1 MKKLISLVL
10 AAGMCIGMG
19 TTALAADI
27 QVAVD
32 GKAVAWTDAKPF
44 IKDGRTLVP
53 LRPIANALGL
63 TVAWNAEAQ
72 QAGFSDGTTTVV
84 FELNSKEYYVF
95 HDETLENSDVVKMD
109 TAAISENGRT
119 YAPAK
124 YLAQAFGYTV
134 GWEQATQ
141 TVKITSGDA
150 PVVEAPK
157 TEEPKAEQ
165 GATLYDLNYV
175 EVEELAGTA
184 WALAG
189 GFLDGEE
196 MNQADY
202 DEVMALYGGVM
213 NLEFDE
219 DKAYMVQAGGVLE
232 GTYADAGNGV
242 YDVRFDYNGRELVYA
257 CAFTETAE
265 GQLIMIAMTD
275 ATGLN
280 GLYFK

>member
-1 MKKLISLVL
+1 MKKLISLAL
-10 AAGMCIGMG
+10 AAVMCIGMG

-27 QVAVD
+27 NVSVD
-32 GKAVAWTDAKPF
+32 GKAVTWTDAKPF

-63 TVAWNAEAQ
+63 AVFWNADTQKAS
-72 QAGFSDGTTTVV
+72 FSDGETTVA
-84 FELNSKEYYVF
+84 FELNSKEYVVYGAKLA
-95 HDETLENSDVVKMD
+95 ESEVVKMD

-124 YLAQAFGYTV
+124 YLAQAFGYNV

-150 PVVEAPK
+150 PVVEESK
-157 TEEPKAEQ
+157 EEQ
-165 GATLYDLNYV
+165 GGATLFDLSYV
-175 EVEELAGTA
+175 VVEDIAGST
-184 WALAG
+184 WGLKG
-189 GFLDGEE
+189 GFLDGVE
-196 MNQADY
+196 MGQADY
-202 DEVMALYGGVM
+202 EEVMAMYGGVL
-213 NLEFDE
+213 NLEFGE
-219 DKAYMVQAGGVLE
+219 DNAYLVQGGGILE
-232 GTYADAGNGV
+232 GTYTDTGDSV
-242 YDVRFDYNGRELVYA
+242 YDVRFDYNGTELIYA

-280 GLYFK
+280 GLYFAQ